1 MSVDQIPA
9 VLNHEFW
16 DFECRASGVHLI
28 EQSSVILFYISA
40 RNKHLQPSANTGY
53 SIDHLTPQAP
63 SPPAPRPSHRP
74 VPEPPHL
81 QGQYLIIP
89 HQHRL
94 SPPKKKKKMSTTTTT
109 TTNTTNTSP
118 LTTTPT
124 LTLTAT
130 YHNSLTSSTLTFTY
144 PLPTKPPPPP
154 SSSSGGAPP
163 LRLLLPPLEAK
174 TAYLKKLRESCIQLQ
189 GDLNDVLTEMML
201 EKDMDLEEDEEEGEG
216 EEGEEGEE
224 KV

>member
-1 MSVDQIPA
+1 
-9 VLNHEFW
+9 
-16 DFECRASGVHLI
+16 
-28 EQSSVILFYISA
+28 
-40 RNKHLQPSANTGY
+40 
-53 SIDHLTPQAP
+53 
-63 SPPAPRPSHRP
+63 
-74 VPEPPHL
+74 
-81 QGQYLIIP
+81 
-89 HQHRL
+89 
-94 SPPKKKKKMSTTTTT
+94 MSTTTTT

-118 LTTTPT
+118 LTTTPI

-130 YHNSLTSSTLTFTY
+130 YHNSLTSSTLTFNY

-174 TAYLKKLRESCIQLQ
+174 TAYLKKLRELCIQLQ